1 MPGMGIFETEDEEDD
16 AGDQTW
22 SSDITTVVTWHFQIA
37 LYPVQA
43 GRRENFKALCHYE
56 ISYARTQEARG
67 EEDEGGSSPLLM
79 VTQQAHNGGGAKDN
93 KMTSCLEG
101 IFV

>member
-37 LYPVQA
+37 LYRGGKLQSTLPLRNFIRKNSRSSS
-43 GRRENFKALCHYE
+43 RR
-56 ISYARTQEARG
+56 QE
-67 EEDEGGSSPLLM
+67 
-79 VTQQAHNGGGAKDN
+79 VK
-93 KMTSCLEG
+93 KMKEVRLRC
-101 IFV
+101 